1 MQKSNKF
8 CKKTIKNYINTF
20 MNFNATVSS
29 ILIEMAIQSNN
40 DIVYLSQLQN
50 APRNNASNYDIDS
63 VESSFKRITTR
74 GFPKAMRNHFGAKV
88 KYPIRLVVDDVNDE
102 QLFSRQDA
110 SHYIPP
116 TPGYITFYLHPYVG
130 AADPLTPFLIGH
142 NVGHTLQFVAYNGG
156 FITTDEPSP
165 FDDIVVEVI
174 EDIINN
180 NPDHPWFNKDDPG
193 NWQDCKQG
201 EGYAK
206 ILTPN
211 LANISEGLEEW
222 ASNLVG
228 LYMKYGRINF
238 RVGSAIKIEQFIDQC
253 LQNWVGRSIAIG

>member
-1 MQKSNKF
+1 M
-8 CKKTIKNYINTF
+8 Y
-20 MNFNATVSS
+20 FNATVNS
-29 ILIEMAIQSNN
+29 ILLEMAIQSNN

-63 VESSFKRITTR
+63 VESSFKRLTSR

-88 KYPIRLVVDDVNDE
+88 KYPIRIVVDDVKDE
-102 QLFSRQDA
+102 ELVSREDA
-110 SHYIPP
+110 SRYIPP
-116 TPGYITFYLHPYVG
+116 TPGYITFYLHPYKG
-130 AADPLTPFLIGH
+130 AANPLTPFLIGH
-142 NVGHTLQFVAYNGG
+142 NVGHTMQHVTYNGG
-156 FITTDEPSP
+156 FRIANEPYP

-180 NPDHPWFNKDDPG
+180 NPEHPWFNKYYPG
-193 NWQDCKQG
+193 NWHNCKQG
-201 EGYAK
+201 EGYIK

-211 LANISEGLEEW
+211 LVNISEGFEEW
-222 ASNLVG
+222 VPNLVG

-253 LQNWVGRSIAIG
+253 LQNWVGKSIAIG